1 MIAALTTEG
10 SIVNLEEY
18 GDFHIETHS
27 VIEGQFQ
34 VKAYPSRTAASV
46 NSINL
51 AQGSKEECKAYV
63 RETLAPLLGLD
74 TRTPTFIEHYGQTC
88 KSVPAKLNLQG
99 SKSLEGSRS
108 KLPSLKPQL
117 QDKRSN
123 GVTHHDGYISTQ
135 QRHRKADTAAP
146 QEKQEAKEAS

>member
-27 VIEGQFQ
+27 VIDGQFQ

-74 TRTPTFIEHYGQTC
+74 TRTPTFIEHYGQTPA
-88 KSVPAKLNLQG
+88 PAK
-99 SKSLEGSRS
+99 SKPKPAATS
-108 KLPSLKPQL
+108 KKAAKPS
-117 QDKRSN
+117 
-123 GVTHHDGYISTQ
+123 G
-135 QRHRKADTAAP
+135 
-146 QEKQEAKEAS
+146 ASE

>member
-27 VIEGQFQ
+27 AMDGQFQ

-51 AQGSKEECKAYV
+51 AQGSKEACKAYV
-63 RETLAPLLGLD
+63 RKTLAPLLGLD
-74 TRTPTFIEHYGQTC
+74 TRTVEFTKHYGQT
-88 KSVPAKLNLQG
+88 SVKTPAK
-99 SKSLEGSRS
+99 SKSKRAPE
-108 KLPSLKPQL
+108 KPKF
-117 QDKRSN
+117 DA
-123 GVTHHDGYISTQ
+123 GVAG
-135 QRHRKADTAAP
+135 KAATLS
-146 QEKQEAKEAS
+146 E

>member
-74 TRTPTFIEHYGQTC
+74 TRTPTFIEHYGQT
-88 KSVPAKLNLQG
+88 PAKASVKTPAK
-99 SKSLEGSRS
+99 SKSKRAPE
-108 KLPSLKPQL
+108 KPKF
-117 QDKRSN
+117 DA
-123 GVTHHDGYISTQ
+123 GVTG
-135 QRHRKADTAAP
+135 KAATLS
-146 QEKQEAKEAS
+146 E

>member
-27 VIEGQFQ
+27 AIEGQFQ

-74 TRTPTFIEHYGQTC
+74 TRTSTFIEHYGQT
-88 KSVPAKLNLQG
+88 PAKASVKTPAK
-99 SKSLEGSRS
+99 SKSKRAPVS
-108 KLPSLKPQL
+108 K
-117 QDKRSN
+117 
-123 GVTHHDGYISTQ
+123 
-135 QRHRKADTAAP
+135 KAAAP
-146 QEKQEAKEAS
+146 TVSNQAWVAGVAGTNESE

>member
-27 VIEGQFQ
+27 VIDGQFQ

-63 RETLAPLLGLD
+63 RKTLAPLLGLD
-74 TRTPTFIEHYGQTC
+74 TRTPTFIEHYGET
-88 KSVPAKLNLQG
+88 SVPAKPKG
-99 SKSLEGSRS
+99 VKA
-108 KLPSLKPQL
+108 LKE
-117 QDKRSN
+117 
-123 GVTHHDGYISTQ
+123 
-135 QRHRKADTAAP
+135 AA
-146 QEKQEAKEAS
+146 AASKEASANAAKKSAAAYKS

>member
-27 VIEGQFQ
+27 AIDGQFQ

-63 RETLAPLLGLD
+63 GKTLAPLLGLD
-74 TRTPTFIEHYGQTC
+74 TRT
-88 KSVPAKLNLQG
+88 S
-99 SKSLEGSRS
+99 
-108 KLPSLKPQL
+108 
-117 QDKRSN
+117 
-123 GVTHHDGYISTQ
+123 YIY
-135 QRHRKADTAAP
+135 
-146 QEKQEAKEAS
+146 

>member
-74 TRTPTFIEHYGQTC
+74 TRTPTFIEHYGQT
-88 KSVPAKLNLQG
+88 PAKASVKTPAK
-99 SKSLEGSRS
+99 SKSKPAPVSKESR
-108 KLPSLKPQL
+108 
-117 QDKRSN
+117 N
-123 GVTHHDGYISTQ
+123 TIGVTHHDGYISTQ
-135 QRHRKADTAAP
+135 QRHRKADTAAS